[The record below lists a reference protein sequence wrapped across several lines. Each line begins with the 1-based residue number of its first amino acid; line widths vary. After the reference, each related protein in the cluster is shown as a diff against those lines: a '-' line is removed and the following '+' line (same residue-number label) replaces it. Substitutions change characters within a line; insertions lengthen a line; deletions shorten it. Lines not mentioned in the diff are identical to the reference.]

1 MQSEVL
7 MEKEVYMAP
16 ERVDAK
22 NVKDVKKELDALI
35 DSGATELIFDMS
47 QMKYIS
53 SAGLRML
60 VETLKKLNDGFALS
74 NVPLAVKEILKMTGL
89 TNIIKII

>member
-7 MEKEVYMAP
+7 MKKEVYMAP

-47 QMKYIS
+47 
-53 SAGLRML
+53 
-60 VETLKKLNDGFALS
+60 
-74 NVPLAVKEILKMTGL
+74 
-89 TNIIKII
+89 